1 MGRSWKRHESGL
13 AEGAAVAHG
22 SVSPDGRLVLATAD
36 GGSLYG
42 LERVANREYV
52 FSSVFFGSGSA
63 VPERSLWPHLDELA
77 VLLRGDEDLTLFV
90 EGHTDSDGSEET
102 NQRLSER
109 RAEWVCD
116 YLRDKRVRSEQL
128 VSTGYGEL
136 RPLFDEARPG
146 GKARNRR
153 VELVILSPHGEL
165 PLLEGME

>member
-1 MGRSWKRHESGL
+1 MFLGGSWG
-13 AEGAAVAHG
+13 EGGTAQACLAVA
-22 SVSPDGRLVLATAD
+22 PC
-36 GGSLYG
+36 
-42 LERVANREYV
+42 VAVRPLLR
-52 FSSVFFGSGSA
+52 GGSA
-63 VPERSLWPHLDELA
+63 VPARSLWPHLDELA

-90 EGHTDSDGSEET
+90 EGHTDTDGSEET

-116 YLRDKRVRSEQL
+116 YLKEKRVRPEQL

-136 RPLFDEARPG
+136 RPLFDESRPG

-153 VELVILSPHGEL
+153 VELVLLSPHGEL